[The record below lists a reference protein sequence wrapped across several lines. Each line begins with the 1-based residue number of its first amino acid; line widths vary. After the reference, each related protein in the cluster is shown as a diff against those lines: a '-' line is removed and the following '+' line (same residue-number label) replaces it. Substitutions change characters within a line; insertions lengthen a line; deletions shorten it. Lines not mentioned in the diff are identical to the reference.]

1 MITGVAAHKI
11 QPSSR
16 ALATAVRKASSSIS
30 WSSVLVRRRLPSRDL
45 SVENLVAAS
54 VETAN

>member
-1 MITGVAAHKI
+1 MITGVAAHTI

-16 ALATAVRKASSSIS
+16 ALATAVRKASSSA
-30 WSSVLVRRRLPSRDL
+30 VLVRRRLPSRDL

>member
-1 MITGVAAHKI
+1 MNYRRG
-11 QPSSR
+11 
-16 ALATAVRKASSSIS
+16 LATAVRKASSSIS